1 LLEGRDFLAGMT
13 SDAPRLW
20 GLAAAEI
27 WRRIRQRV
35 RAGPLY
41 KWRFSG
47 LTPERVLIAPPDL
60 RIADAQIATEIY
72 SGRFPLAGQLVESD
86 GESPFLN
93 MRADPEWQEALHS
106 FRWLRHLREAGTD
119 LAAANARAL
128 VSDWIA
134 TSGRKIGGVAW
145 EPGITA
151 KRIIAWLQHSTIVLQ
166 GSELPFYRAFMR
178 SLSAQIR
185 YLRTMCPD
193 MREDED
199 RLRAR
204 IAIAFAALSLPV
216 STSSLRSASHHL
228 GRELERQILPDGVH
242 ISRNPEAV
250 LELLAD
256 LLPLRHTYA
265 NQASEPP
272 QALIG
277 AIDRMLPALRF
288 FRHEDGNLARFNGV
302 GATIPD
308 RIVTVLRHDETAGK
322 PLLHAPHSG
331 YSRMSMG
338 FTTVI
343 ADTGAPPPFSVSQKA
358 HAGCLSFEMSSGRH
372 CYIVNSGVD
381 LMGPAE
387 LRLLARSTAAHSTAT
402 LNDTSS
408 CRFSTRGWIHRQIGS
423 PVVAGPRNVPCERI
437 DGKGI
442 QGFIASHDGY
452 VSRFGLI
459 HERRLSLEEQGS
471 VISGI
476 DRFYR
481 PGENPPREDQADK
494 VAVRFHLHPDVNII
508 LNGDGHLMLMTDRG
522 DSWVFTCEEIEPEVE
537 ESIYF
542 AGLLGPWKTKQL
554 VLNFM
559 VKDYPSIQWQLTRT
573 GLGIWSQQGA

>member
-1 LLEGRDFLAGMT
+1 MT

-27 WRRIRQRV
+27 WRRIRQRL

-41 KWRFSG
+41 RWRFSG

-60 RIADAQIATEIY
+60 RIADPQIAEEIY
-72 SGRFPLAGQLVESD
+72 SGRFPLAGQLVEAD
-86 GESPFLN
+86 GESPFLLTRVN
-93 MRADPEWQEALHS
+93 PEWAEALHS

-119 LAAANARAL
+119 LASANARAL
-128 VSDWIA
+128 VNDWIA
-134 TSGRKIGGVAW
+134 TSGRRIGGIAW
-145 EPGITA
+145 EPGVTA
-151 KRIIAWLQHSTIVLQ
+151 KRIISWLQHSSIVLQ
-166 GSELPFYRAFMR
+166 GSELPFYRAYMR

-185 YLRTMCPD
+185 YLRTMCPE

-216 STSSLRSASHHL
+216 STSSLRSASNNL
-228 GRELERQILPDGVH
+228 GRELDRQILPDGGH

-265 NQASEPP
+265 NQATEPP
-272 QALIG
+272 RALMG
-277 AIDRMLPALRF
+277 AIDRMVPALRF

-308 RIVTVLRHDETAGK
+308 RIVTVLRHDETAGQ
-322 PLLHAPHSG
+322 PVLHAPHSG

-343 ADTGAPPPFSVSQKA
+343 ADTGPPPPFAVSQKA

-372 CYIVNSGVD
+372 CYIINSGVD
-381 LMGPAE
+381 LNGPPE

-402 LNDTSS
+402 INDTSS
-408 CRFSTRGWIHRQIGS
+408 CRFSVRGWLQRQIGS
-423 PVVAGPRNVPCERI
+423 PIVGGPHKVRCERI
-437 DGKGI
+437 DGNGM
-442 QGFIASHDGY
+442 QGFVASHDGY
-452 VSRFGLI
+452 AGRFGLV

-471 VISGI
+471 IISGS

-481 PGENPPREDQADK
+481 PGELPPLENRSDRI
-494 VAVRFHLHPDVNII
+494 AVRFHLHPEVNII
-508 LNGDGHLMLMTDRG
+508 LDGDGHLMLMTDRG
-522 DSWVFTCEEIEPEVE
+522 DSWVFTCEEVEPQVE
-537 ESIYF
+537 DSIYF
-542 AGLLGPWKTKQL
+542 AGLLGPWKTRQI
-554 VLNFM
+554 VLNFEAQELSS
-559 VKDYPSIQWQLTRT
+559 VRWRLTRT

>member
-1 LLEGRDFLAGMT
+1 MAGIT

-27 WRRIRQRV
+27 WRRTRQRL

-41 KWRFSG
+41 RWRFSG

-60 RIADAQIATEIY
+60 RVADAQIAEEIY
-72 SGRFPLAGQLVESD
+72 SGRFPLAGQVVETD
-86 GESPFLN
+86 GKSPFLLERVN
-93 MRADPEWQEALHS
+93 PEWAEALHS
-106 FRWLRHLREAGTD
+106 FRWLRHLREADTD
-119 LAAANARAL
+119 LAAANARSL
-128 VSDWIA
+128 VNDWMG
-134 TSGRKIGGVAW
+134 TTGRRIGGIAW
-145 EPGITA
+145 EPGVTA
-151 KRIIAWLQHSTIVLQ
+151 KRIIAWLQHSSIVLQ
-166 GSELPFYRAFMR
+166 GSELPFYRSFMR

-185 YLRTMCPD
+185 YLRTMCPE

-228 GRELERQILPDGVH
+228 GRELERQILPDGGH
-242 ISRNPEAV
+242 ISRNPEAI

-256 LLPLRHTYA
+256 LLPLRHTYT
-265 NQASEPP
+265 NQATEPP
-272 QALIG
+272 PALMG

-308 RIVTVLRHDETAGK
+308 RIVTVLRHDETGGQ

-343 ADTGAPPPFSVSQKA
+343 ADTGPPPPVTVSQKA

-381 LMGPAE
+381 LMGPSE

-408 CRFSTRGWIHRQIGS
+408 CRFSMRGWVQRQIGS
-423 PVVAGPRNVPCERI
+423 PIVSGPRKVPCERV
-437 DGKGI
+437 DASGR

-452 VSRFGLI
+452 VDRFGLI

-471 VISGI
+471 VISGS
-476 DRFYR
+476 DRLFR
-481 PGENPPREDQADK
+481 PGNLPPHESHDDK
-494 VAVRFHLHPDVNII
+494 VAVRFHLHPEVNII
-508 LNGDGHLMLMTDRG
+508 LDGEGHLMLMTDRG
-522 DSWVFTCEEIEPEVE
+522 DSWVFTCGEVEPQVE

-542 AGLLGPWKTKQL
+542 AGLLGPWKTKQI
-554 VLNFM
+554 VLN
-559 VKDYPSIQWQLTRT
+559 YEAREHPAISWQLTRT
-573 GLGIWSQQGA
+573 GLGIWTQNED

>member
-1 LLEGRDFLAGMT
+1 MADIS
-13 SDAPRLW
+13 SDAPRFW

-41 KWRFSG
+41 RWRFSG
-47 LTPERVLIAPPDL
+47 LTPDRVLIAPPDL
-60 RIADAQIATEIY
+60 RVADAQIAAEIY
-72 SGRFPLAGQLVESD
+72 SGRFPLAGQIVETD
-86 GESPFLN
+86 GQSPFVLE
-93 MRADPEWQEALHS
+93 RANPEWTEALHG
-106 FRWLRHLREAGTD
+106 FRWLRHLREANTD

-128 VSDWIA
+128 VNDWIA
-134 TSGRKIGGVAW
+134 TSGRRIGGIAW
-145 EPGITA
+145 EPGVTA
-151 KRIIAWLQHSTIVLQ
+151 KRIIAWLQHSSIVLQ

-193 MREDED
+193 MREGED

-204 IAIAFAALSLPV
+204 IALAFAALSLPV
-216 STSSLRSASHHL
+216 STSSLRSASYQL
-228 GRELERQILPDGVH
+228 GRELERQILPDGGH
-242 ISRNPEAV
+242 ISRNPEAI

-256 LLPLRHTYA
+256 LLPLRHTYT
-265 NQASEPP
+265 NQATEPP
-272 QALIG
+272 QALMG

-308 RIVTVLRHDETAGK
+308 RIVTVLRHDETGGQ

-343 ADTGAPPPFSVSQKA
+343 ADTGRPPPVTVSQRA

-381 LMGPAE
+381 LMGPSE

-408 CRFSTRGWIHRQIGS
+408 CRFSMRGWVQRQIGS
-423 PVVAGPRNVPCERI
+423 PIVAGPRNVPCERA
-437 DGKGI
+437 DGDGR

-452 VSRFGLI
+452 AGRFGLI
-459 HERRLSLEEQGS
+459 HERRLSLEERGS
-471 VISGI
+471 LITGS
-476 DRFYR
+476 DRFFR
-481 PGENPPREDQADK
+481 PGDLPPIESRSDQ
-494 VAVRFHLHPDVNII
+494 VAVRFHLHPEVNII
-508 LNGDGHLMLMTDRG
+508 LDGDGHLMLMTDRG
-522 DSWVFTCEEIEPEVE
+522 DSWVFTCDEVEPQVE

-542 AGLLGPWKTKQL
+542 AGLLGPWKTKQI
-554 VLNFM
+554 VLNFA
-559 VKDYPSIQWQLTRT
+559 VSDHPAAHWRLTRT
-573 GLGIWSQQGA
+573 GLGIWTQGEG